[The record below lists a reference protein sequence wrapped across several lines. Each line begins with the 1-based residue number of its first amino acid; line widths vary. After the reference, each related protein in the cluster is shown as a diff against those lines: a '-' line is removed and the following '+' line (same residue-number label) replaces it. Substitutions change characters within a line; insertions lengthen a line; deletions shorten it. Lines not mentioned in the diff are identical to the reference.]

1 MKIDALTTRSKRFRR
16 PKQPEGMQLTPR
28 DLNLLAHVARHR
40 FLSSDHLTAL
50 DGGSAQNL
58 CRGLRLLFH
67 HGYLDRPR
75 AQLAEVPVTG
85 PRPMVYGLGAK
96 GARALKE
103 HGHFINDGVA
113 WSEKNKRA
121 GSVFIEHTLAIA
133 DFMTSI
139 ELACHAR
146 SDVTLIRDHAIIAK
160 APVKTRLAREPL
172 RWTVAEKEKG
182 IPSSTIPDGLFGL
195 SFPDN
200 TAAYFLLE
208 MDRGTMPVVR
218 KGMSRTSFARKLS
231 IFWEGWNASRHV
243 EQFGVA
249 QVRVLTVAPS
259 PERVRHMVAV
269 VRDLTDGRGTGFF
282 LFTDQK
288 TLAAS
293 DPLQAVWTSGKGEP
307 VRLVD

>member
-1 MKIDALTTRSKRFRR
+1 METETLTTRTKRYHR
-16 PKQPEGMQLTPR
+16 PKQPEGMQLTTR

-40 FLSSDHLTAL
+40 FLSSEHLTAL

-58 CRGLRLLFH
+58 RRGLRLLFH

-75 AQLAEVPVTG
+75 SQLAEVPATG

-103 HGHFINDGVA
+103 HGHLINDGVA

-133 DFMTSI
+133 DFMTGV
-139 ELACHAR
+139 ELACR
-146 SDVTLIRDHAIIAK
+146 GRGDVGLICDHVIIAK
-160 APVKTRLAREPL
+160 APAKTRMAREPL
-172 RWTVAEKEKG
+172 RWTVPEKAKG
-182 IPSSTIPDGLFGL
+182 TPFSTIPDGLFGL

-208 MDRGTMPVVR
+208 IDRGTMPVVR
-218 KGMSRTSFARKLS
+218 KGLSRTSFARKLAVY
-231 IFWEGWNASRHV
+231 WEGWNAGRHV

-259 PERVRHMVAV
+259 PERVRNMVAA
-269 VRDLTDGRGTGFF
+269 VRELTDGKGTGFF
-282 LFTDQK
+282 LFTDQQN
-288 TLAAS
+288 LAAS
-293 DPLQAVWTSGKGEP
+293 DPLSVAWVSGKGEP
-307 VRLVD
+307 VKLTG